1 MRSQLVGEAGSERDA
16 SVVLQSDF
24 DAHAARKSKGSNK
37 RFFCWHN
44 CPAGTTGRTF
54 KAQTR
59 RRADGM
65 IR

>member
-37 RFFCWHN
+37 RTGSSV
-44 CPAGTTGRTF
+44 GTTVLPAPLAAPSRLKPGGGRM
-54 KAQTR
+54 A
-59 RRADGM
+59 
-65 IR
+65 